1 VRSLLVLGAVG
12 LLAYAFGSVLMSVRT
27 ADAPGA
33 SRRAM
38 PSARGARL
46 DAPPGA
52 AREAAPTPSPAP
64 RRPRAGEWVTET
76 IKALADDDPDAA
88 GYQRL
93 TFDQLSDFEYDPPAA
108 WDMVRQAAD
117 PEKQKRFVVPG
128 RIRRLSGRKVAIE
141 GFMMPLDFDRGY
153 LGSFVLNGSYDMC
166 AFGMMPASLNEW
178 VDAKMSGGRKTRFTG
193 HFPVTVFGTLE
204 VGPLWDKGR
213 VTSLYRME
221 ADFLG
226 IDGNL
231 FGD

>member
-1 VRSLLVLGAVG
+1 
-12 LLAYAFGSVLMSVRT
+12 
-27 ADAPGA
+27 
-33 SRRAM
+33 M

-46 DAPPGA
+46 DARPGA
-52 AREAAPTPSPAP
+52 AREAAPTPAPAP

-108 WDMVRQAAD
+108 WDMARQAVD
-117 PEKQKRFVVPG
+117 PEKRRRFVVPG
-128 RIRRLSGRKVAIE
+128 HIRRLSGRKVAIE

-153 LGSFVLNGSYDMC
+153 LGSFVLNGNYDMC

-178 VDAKMSGGRKTRFTG
+178 VDARMSGGRRTRFTG

-204 VGPLWDKGR
+204 VGPLWDNRGR

-226 IDGNL
+226 IDGSL